1 MTPDLV
7 EDILEALRFHP
18 SVEAW
23 DEPGTIVSMTT
34 ASAPCALK
42 VAEISPDEETIAGY
56 DLRTKTFVV
65 WRFSQISDVK
75 ILER

>member
-7 EDILEALRFHP
+7 EDILEAMRFHP

-34 ASAPCALK
+34 ANGPCALK
-42 VAEISPDEETIAGY
+42 VAEISPDEETIAGD
-56 DLRTKTFVV
+56 DLRTKSFVV
-65 WRFSQISDVK
+65 WRFSQISDVR

>member
-7 EDILEALRFHP
+7 EDILEAMRFHP

-34 ASAPCALK
+34 ANGPCGRKHPRRGGEDLTK
-42 VAEISPDEETIAGY
+42 VGHFPLIGKSRSRSWYNDGREKAS
-56 DLRTKTFVV
+56 
-65 WRFSQISDVK
+65 S
-75 ILER
+75 

>member
-7 EDILEALRFHP
+7 EDILEAMRFHP

-42 VAEISPDEETIAGY
+42 VA
-56 DLRTKTFVV
+56 
-65 WRFSQISDVK
+65 
-75 ILER
+75 

>member
-1 MTPDLV
+1 MFPDLIK
-7 EDILEALRFHP
+7 DILEAMRFHP

-34 ASAPCALK
+34 PSGPCALK
-42 VAEISPDEETIAGY
+42 VTEISPDEETISGY
-56 DLRTKTFVV
+56 DLKSKTIVI
-65 WRFSQISDVK
+65 WRFDQISDVL